1 MISWINGTIIQKGDN
16 SLFIASQDLG
26 FEILFGKEFLET
38 CKIGQKGSFF
48 VFSVCREKEFEF
60 YGFTSFKER
69 QLFELLIQVNGL
81 GPKAAQKII
90 SHYNYDLVL
99 IAIKNQDS
107 DFFEKVSGIGKKT
120 AMKIVI
126 DLEKK
131 VAKLKTDQQVIPL
144 DNSLKE
150 DLLSALLNLGYK
162 EKHIYT
168 VLYSLDLQKNKDFN
182 LLFKL
187 CLKNLKN

>member
-69 QLFELLIQVNGL
+69 QLFEL
-81 GPKAAQKII
+81 QKII
-90 SHYNYDLVL
+90 SNEWIL
-99 IAIKNQDS
+99 
-107 DFFEKVSGIGKKT
+107 
-120 AMKIVI
+120 
-126 DLEKK
+126 
-131 VAKLKTDQQVIPL
+131 
-144 DNSLKE
+144 
-150 DLLSALLNLGYK
+150 LLSLFRRLFSK
-162 EKHIYT
+162 K
-168 VLYSLDLQKNKDFN
+168 SLS
-182 LLFKL
+182 
-187 CLKNLKN
+187 